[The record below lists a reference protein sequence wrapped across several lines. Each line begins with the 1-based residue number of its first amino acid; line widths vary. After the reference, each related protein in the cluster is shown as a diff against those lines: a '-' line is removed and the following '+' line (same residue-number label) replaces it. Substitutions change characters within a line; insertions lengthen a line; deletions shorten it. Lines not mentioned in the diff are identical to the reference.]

1 MMNCAGFILSFLH
14 ALTIIDFFINSLP
27 STSLLKIFGD
37 NMDIF
42 EALFTRRSIRSFT
55 EETVND
61 ADVKRML
68 EAAMVAPSA
77 GNAQPWRFIV
87 VRDKAALTAIADT
100 NPYAA
105 MAKQASVCIVVC
117 ADLQA
122 EKYPGYWQQDCAAA
136 LQNILLAARGMNI
149 GTVWTGVYPDKERAE
164 KFKEFFALPEHA
176 EVLGIVVCGHPKQEF
191 KARDNFD
198 ATKVFTEHWGK

>member
-1 MMNCAGFILSFLH
+1 
-14 ALTIIDFFINSLP
+14 
-27 STSLLKIFGD
+27 
-37 NMDIF
+37 MDIF
-42 EALFTRRSIRSFT
+42 EAIFTRRSIRAFT
-55 EETVND
+55 DEAVSD

-87 VRDKAALTAIADT
+87 VRDKNTFASIADT

-117 ADLQA
+117 ADISA

-136 LQNILLAARGMNI
+136 LQNLMLAGRGLGI
-149 GTVWTGVYPDKERAE
+149 GTVWTGVYPDKGRSET
-164 KFKEFFALPEHA
+164 FKQFFALPEQA

-198 ATKVFTEHWGK
+198 SSKVFTEKWGQ